1 MGVER
6 SSGGSVSIRTEGLT
20 KYYGRHLGVEDVTFE
35 VNSGEVV
42 GFLGPNGSG
51 KTTVL
56 RMIVGLLSITRGR
69 ALLMGRDVA
78 LTGPPVRA
86 ELGYLPGT
94 LGLYDKMTAGEYF
107 GFLSRM
113 RRLDCRAAAHALC
126 DRLALDPTV
135 RIGSMSK
142 GTRQKVGVVQAFMHA
157 PRLLILDE
165 PTSGLDPLVQH
176 EFETLLRETRE
187 RGAAVLLSSH
197 VMSEVERLASRVAIL
212 DAGHLVAFDHVEHL
226 PGRTHRP
233 IVLEFEG
240 SADPSTVAGVAG
252 FTLTSCEGRL
262 LCGSMV
268 GSQRPLLEAAL
279 RADLVAV
286 KSPEPSLDELFR
298 GLVGSDRTAPGGG
311 AT

>member
-1 MGVER
+1 MAPV
-6 SSGGSVSIRTEGLT
+6 VPAVQLQGLT
-20 KYYGRHLGVEDVTFE
+20 KFYGDSLGVEEITFQ
-35 VNSGEVV
+35 VQPGEIV

-56 RMIVGLLSITRGR
+56 RMLVGLISVTRGS
-69 ALLMGRDVA
+69 ALIFGEDVA
-78 LTGPPVRA
+78 TAGPGLRA
-86 ELGYLPGT
+86 RVGYLPGT
-94 LGLYDKMTAGEYF
+94 LSLYGHMTARDYL

-113 RRLDCRAAAHALC
+113 RRLDCAPRIEELS
-126 DRLALDPTV
+126 RRFALDLDR
-135 RIGSMSK
+135 RIDDMSK
-142 GTRQKVGVVQAFMHA
+142 GNKQKVGVIQAFMHS
-157 PRLLILDE
+157 PDLLLLDE
-165 PTSGLDPLVQH
+165 PTSGLDPIVQR
-176 EFETLLRETRE
+176 EFDDVLGEARD

-197 VMSEVERLASRVAIL
+197 VMSEVERLATKVAIL

-240 SADPSTVAGVAG
+240 SADPSTVAGVPG
-252 FTLTSCEGRL
+252 FTLTSCDGRL
-262 LCGSMV
+262 LSGSMV

-298 GLVGSDRTAPGGG
+298 GLIGTGHVAEDGSPP
-311 AT
+311 